1 MNGACLSFITSYVT
15 NHESYK
21 GKQMESIALFLNE
34 AVGIVAWV
42 GLAVLALSM
51 FVVCVVLM
59 RAPEVADRAI
69 SFDLAMVHVVG
80 IIALSAIVLN
90 QFMLLDT
97 LIVVSVLGFLGTV
110 TIARYL
116 ERGLH
121 GSMRVENQQM
131 TTSVSRKETP

>member
-1 MNGACLSFITSYVT
+1 
-15 NHESYK
+15 
-21 GKQMESIALFLNE
+21 MESIALFLNE

>member
-1 MNGACLSFITSYVT
+1 MQAV
-15 NHESYK
+15 
-21 GKQMESIALFLNE
+21 ALFLNE
-34 AVGIVAWV
+34 AVGVVAWV
-42 GLAVLALSM
+42 GLAALALSM
-51 FVVCVVLM
+51 FVVCIVLM

-121 GSMRVENQQM
+121 GSMRIENQQ
-131 TTSVSRKETP
+131 TSRRISRKETP